1 MDVINMCM
9 TVLIAL
15 YVVRRSLNILLTALF
30 DLLPLNAAFWMLGM
44 PLSHQ

>member
-1 MDVINMCM
+1 M
-9 TVLIAL
+9 TILIARS
-15 YVVRRSLNILLTALF
+15 VVRRSLNIILTALF